1 MARPQ
6 TVTDE
11 EILAAAH
18 RVITRRGYDSFALSD
33 VAAEVG
39 LSRAAIILRFKSTHD
54 LRSALTHKMN
64 MRYISELNAQEV
76 ERSGDGLL
84 SLCAFIAGAIASVDN
99 YAGYLV
105 IFRVNIT
112 ETALAEVERE
122 RTEALRAAIAVRM
135 PATVLSKQA
144 SVLAFEAMLQGAVMQ
159 WASLQQVPLREH
171 LLQRAK
177 DWLTLAGI
185 ETKRGQSKR
194 VAARR

>member
-11 EILAAAH
+11 EILDAAG
-18 RVITRRGYDSFALSD
+18 RVIARRGYESFALSD

-64 MRYISELNAQEV
+64 VRFITELSAQAV

-84 SLCAFIAGAIASVDN
+84 DLCAFLADAIGSVDN
-99 YAGYLV
+99 YAGFLV

-112 ETALAEVERE
+112 ESVMAEVEQE
-122 RTEALRAAIAVRM
+122 RADALRAAIAARM
-135 PATVLSKQA
+135 PPTALSRQA
-144 SVLAFEAMLQGAVMQ
+144 SVLAFEAMLQGLVMQ
-159 WASLQQVPLREH
+159 WASSPKASLREH
-171 LLQRAK
+171 LLQRTK
-177 DWLTLAGI
+177 DWLTLAGL
-185 ETKRGQSKR
+185 ETTRR
-194 VAARR
+194 PARRAAAR